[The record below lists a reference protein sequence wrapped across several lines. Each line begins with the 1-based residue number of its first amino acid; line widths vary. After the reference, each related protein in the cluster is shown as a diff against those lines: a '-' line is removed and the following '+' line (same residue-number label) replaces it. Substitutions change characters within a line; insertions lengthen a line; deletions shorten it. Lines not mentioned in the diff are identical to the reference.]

1 MQHFFNGRK
10 SQRTKAKVRSWRLST
25 NCNDMFQNLTYFKEV
40 NSDTVIYISA
50 KFIMEHRINF
60 VGYLNFF

>member
-10 SQRTKAKVRSWRLST
+10 SKRTKAKVRSWRIST
-25 NCNDMFQNLTYFKEV
+25 NCNDMFQNLTDFKEV
-40 NSDTVIYISA
+40 NGDTVIYISA